1 MELVSCGWL
10 CQRLP
15 ALTVQPLLCAS
26 IMAVIALE
34 DGMTP
39 SLLSTHTHCAVQVGA
54 HRIRGTTSAD
64 FGHLAQLSQPEMA
77 SSSAHH
83 LGGAPETDI
92 AAALAT
98 LRLSQQQ
105 QQAAVA
111 AANGYGS
118 G

>member
-1 MELVSCGWL
+1 
-10 CQRLP
+10 
-15 ALTVQPLLCAS
+15 
-26 IMAVIALE
+26 
-34 DGMTP
+34 
-39 SLLSTHTHCAVQVGA
+39 
-54 HRIRGTTSAD
+54 
-64 FGHLAQLSQPEMA
+64 MA
-77 SSSAHH
+77 SSAHQ
-83 LGGAPETDI
+83 LGGARETDL

>member
-1 MELVSCGWL
+1 MGLIALDSRL
-10 CQRLP
+10 LP
-15 ALTVQPLLCAS
+15 ALLV
-26 IMAVIALE
+26 
-34 DGMTP
+34 
-39 SLLSTHTHCAVQVGA
+39 THTRSAAQVGA

-77 SSSAHH
+77 SSAHQ
-83 LGGAPETDI
+83 LAGAPETDI

>member
-1 MELVSCGWL
+1 M
-10 CQRLP
+10 
-15 ALTVQPLLCAS
+15 ALSAWTNFCS
-26 IMAVIALE
+26 ALFNAC
-34 DGMTP
+34 TYF
-39 SLLSTHTHCAVQVGA
+39 AVQVGA

-64 FGHLAQLSQPEMA
+64 FGHLAQLSQPEM
-77 SSSAHH
+77 SAAAHQ
-83 LGGAPETDI
+83 LGGAPETDL

-98 LRLSQQQ
+98 LRLTQQQ